1 MKSSIEMVEISIF
14 NFSSYEQNNGLI
26 KFINVNIQ
34 E

>member
-1 MKSSIEMVEISIF
+1 MKSSIKVVKISIF

-34 E
+34 Q